1 LVNVL
6 TNGVK
11 SPVQKI
17 IAAAKKIGYMKKR
30 EARQMLWFIC
40 TVLLQCRSKED
51 NEKKRNES
59 YSKLGCEPRGEKGSS
74 CRLQAY
80 TVWHDGGKRDYLRLR
95 GSLDMT
101 LKYEESAAMTTDRKA
116 SIYTVG

>member
-1 LVNVL
+1 LA
-6 TNGVK
+6 NGVK
-11 SPVQKI
+11 SPIQKI

-30 EARQMLWFIC
+30 EARQILWFIC
-40 TVLLQCRSKED
+40 SVLLQSRSKED
-51 NEKKRNES
+51 NEEKCNEGNS
-59 YSKLGCEPRGEKGSS
+59 RLGCEPRGQKGSS

-80 TVWHDGGKRDYLRLR
+80 TVWHDGEVLR

-101 LKYEESAAMTTDRKA
+101 LKYEGSAAMTTDRKA